1 MGRPSVCRRGEHSA
15 AKDAI
20 PDILLTNSY
29 LAMTPFRGVWC
40 RRYGMRTTAIFL
52 LAAVLGT
59 GALRAQPSV
68 ALEAATDRQ
77 FYREG
82 AESEV
87 YIEARIRATGSA
99 AQQEPA
105 AATVRNI
112 TFVLDRSGSM
122 AGEPVQALR
131 QAVVGAIGSLA
142 ERDVVSVVLFGSE
155 VETLIEAQRRDQAG
169 DLEAR
174 FAQIEPAGGSALYDA
189 LNQGAA
195 QLRRYAGT
203 STVNHLVLVTDGP
216 ATKGPRESDDFVRLV
231 EVFAREGITLS
242 AIGLGE
248 EFDEDLLAALAR
260 AGNGRFRFVDQPDGI
275 AGALQAEI
283 APMQTVVAHDAEL
296 TVEFKGYCRGV
307 KSHGWEP
314 AAIADTTVTYRFPH
328 FFADQDLAV
337 LASGKV
343 DSFIAR
349 NYLHEVA
356 TVRLRWR
363 DAASGA
369 TREVSKAISLHF
381 STDDRAVRETINAG
395 VFRTAV
401 GTLISEG
408 MQEAIEF
415 VDKGD
420 FRRALRALRRARDDA
435 KSMNYSLEDA
445 QIAATIRQLETYLAD
460 VQARGMNQLDRKIL
474 RSGLFNQFEI
484 PTAEDEGKN

>member
-1 MGRPSVCRRGEHSA
+1 
-15 AKDAI
+15 
-20 PDILLTNSY
+20 
-29 LAMTPFRGVWC
+29 
-40 RRYGMRTTAIFL
+40 MRTAVILL

-59 GALRAQPSV
+59 ATAFAQPSV
-68 ALEAATDRQ
+68 ALEAASDRQ
-77 FYREG
+77 YYREG

-87 YIEARIRATGSA
+87 YVEARIRASAGAVAGTASA
-99 AQQEPA
+99 APV
-105 AATVRNI
+105 VRNI
-112 TFVLDRSGSM
+112 AFVLDRSGSM
-122 AGEPVQALR
+122 AGEPIQALR
-131 QAVVGAIGSLA
+131 QAVAGAIGSLA

-216 ATKGPRESDDFVRLV
+216 ATKGPREFDDFARLV

-248 EFDEDLLAALAR
+248 EFDEDMLAMMAR
-260 AGNGRFRFVDQPDGI
+260 TGNGHFRYAEQATRLAD
-275 AGALQAEI
+275 ALQAEI
-283 APMQTVVAHDAEL
+283 APMQTVVAHDAVL
-296 TVEFKGYCRGV
+296 TVEFKGYCSEV

-314 AAIADTTVTYRFPH
+314 ATVGGTTVTYRFPH
-328 FFADQDLAV
+328 LFADQDLAV
-337 LASGKV
+337 LASGRV

-363 DAASGA
+363 DAASGEP
-369 TREVSKAISLHF
+369 REVSRLISLHF
-381 STDDRAVRETINAG
+381 STDERAVRETINAG

-460 VQARGMNQLDRKIL
+460 VQVRGMNQLDRKIL

-484 PTAEDEGKN
+484 PTAEEEGKN